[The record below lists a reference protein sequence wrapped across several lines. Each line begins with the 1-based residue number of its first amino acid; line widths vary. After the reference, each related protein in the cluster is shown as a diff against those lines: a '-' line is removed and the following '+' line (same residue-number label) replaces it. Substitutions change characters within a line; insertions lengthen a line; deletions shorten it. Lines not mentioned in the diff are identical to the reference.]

1 MPRFIRHILP
11 AFLAIAVFIT
21 LSSCSAE
28 TQPIPGK
35 LPVEGVENFRDLG
48 GYETSDGHSV
58 KSGML
63 YRSGQLH
70 DLTAADTE
78 YLNLLGIREIAD
90 FRGPSEIE
98 DEPDIIPEGVVW
110 KSYPIPIAGSD
121 LREKIISVIKGDSE
135 MDLTWYMLD
144 VNRQFAEEYSGI
156 YGEWV
161 HNLADNSDS
170 SPQIFHCT
178 AGKDRA
184 GFAAALIL
192 RILGVPEKTVMEDYL
207 KSNLYNAE
215 YIEKTI
221 KKIRVLSF
229 FKNDGEVIRPIL
241 TVDQQYLQTAFD
253 SIDAEWGSFDNYI
266 SQGLKLSE
274 EDIRTLKDRFL
285 E

>member
-1 MPRFIRHILP
+1 MPRFIRHLLP
-11 AFLAIAVFIT
+11 AFLIIAVFIT

-28 TQPIPGK
+28 KQPIHGR
-35 LPVEGVENFRDLG
+35 LPVEGAENFRDLG

-63 YRSGQLH
+63 YRSGHLH
-70 DLTAADTE
+70 DLTTADTE

-98 DEPDIIPEGVVW
+98 DEPDEIPEGVIW

-121 LREKIISVIKGDSE
+121 LREKIISVIKGDSD
-135 MDLTWYMLD
+135 MDLTGYMLD
-144 VNRQFAEEYSGI
+144 VNRKFAEEYSSVYAAWI
-156 YGEWV
+156 
-161 HNLADNSDS
+161 HDLADNPDS

-184 GFAAALIL
+184 GFSSALIL
-192 RILGVPEKTVMEDYL
+192 RVLGVPEETVMEDYL

-215 YIEKTI
+215 YIDKTI

-229 FKNDGEVIRPIL
+229 FKNDGEIIRPIL
-241 TVDQQYLQTAFD
+241 SVDRRYLQTAFD
-253 SIDAEWGSFDNYI
+253 SIDTEWGSFDNYVR
-266 SQGLKLSE
+266 QGLKLRDE
-274 EDIRTLKDRFL
+274 EIRTLKDRFL